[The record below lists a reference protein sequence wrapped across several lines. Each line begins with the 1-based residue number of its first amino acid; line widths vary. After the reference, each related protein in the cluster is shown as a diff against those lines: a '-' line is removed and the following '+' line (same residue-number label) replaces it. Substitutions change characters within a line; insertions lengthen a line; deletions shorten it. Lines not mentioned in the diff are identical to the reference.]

1 MTLLLIGFGGGAVIG
16 FVLCAIRAGQQ
27 FDEGYR
33 MGMEVGQSPKPVDA
47 TCGEWSWS
55 FTTTAICDD
64 PADHGPRWYVRPP
77 DGDWLPTTEAVARS
91 VEEDGWR
98 VAEVKE

>member
-1 MTLLLIGFGGGAVIG
+1 MILLLIGFGGGVVIG

-33 MGMEVGQSPKPVDA
+33 MGMDVAQPLTADEL
-47 TCGEWSWS
+47 CLWSS
-55 FTTTAICDD
+55 GIVLTCDD
-64 PADHGPRWYVRPP
+64 PHVERRPRWYVRPP

-98 VAEVKE
+98 VLEIEREAK